1 MKAIYIL
8 MHQRKH
14 NAAELMHQL
23 TDALRRAGIKACAE
37 PWLYRMAQEG
47 GENPFCS
54 DQLDGCEAILSVG
67 GDGTLLRANTLA
79 LKRNLPVLG
88 INIGRVGFLTEIE
101 MHQLDEACEK
111 LSRDDYIIESRM
123 MLEADIQ
130 GVTYHALN
138 DVVVSRGGYSRLI
151 GIDAWVDQ
159 NPIGR
164 FMADGMIIATPTGS
178 TGYSL
183 SAGGPIICP
192 ELECMLLT
200 PICAHS
206 LQHRPVITS
215 SKQTVTIRLVDT
227 DIRAMVSID
236 GKETIPFGSNQ
247 LLTVRQSDLKARFI
261 RMEPG
266 NFSAKSGSSCPNGA
280 AEKESTPMKSARQI
294 AILEIIS
301 ERVVET
307 QEDLADALRKHGFQ
321 VTQATVSRDIKELRL
336 VKVLSADG
344 SYRYATSEKNE
355 NSLNERLVRLFSET
369 VISINSA
376 YNQIIIKTLSA
387 SASIAAETI
396 DSLQWP
402 EILGTIAGENTIL
415 MIVRSIEE
423 VPLVVDRLNAMIRR

>member
-23 TDALRRAGIKACAE
+23 TDAFRRAGIKACAE

-111 LSRDDYIIESRM
+111 LARDEYIIESRM

-227 DIRAMVSID
+227 DIQAMVSID

-266 NFSAKSGSSCPNGA
+266 NFFSKIRIKLSEWSC
-280 AEKESTPMKSARQI
+280 
-294 AILEIIS
+294 
-301 ERVVET
+301 
-307 QEDLADALRKHGFQ
+307 
-321 VTQATVSRDIKELRL
+321 
-336 VKVLSADG
+336 
-344 SYRYATSEKNE
+344 
-355 NSLNERLVRLFSET
+355 
-369 VISINSA
+369 
-376 YNQIIIKTLSA
+376 
-387 SASIAAETI
+387 
-396 DSLQWP
+396 
-402 EILGTIAGENTIL
+402 
-415 MIVRSIEE
+415 
-423 VPLVVDRLNAMIRR
+423 